1 MKLYTRITLLTKL
14 ACTLCIV
21 LLCSV
26 NSWSQQTDSIHIS
39 LKSRTKKT
47 SRIPEIKA
55 NITPYKP
62 LFMTVGGSGMF
73 GTSSTSSTVP
83 KTATVV
89 PKDKLLS
96 IIKIYPNPV
105 EDQLNIILA
114 IGKDGTQTTIKII
127 DLLGNEVATLLNE
140 RLNAGE
146 LTKNFVVP
154 NRINPGIYFLR
165 VIAGSESQV
174 KRISVL

>member
-1 MKLYTRITLLTKL
+1 MKLYTKITLLTKL

-26 NSWSQQTDSIHIS
+26 NSWSQQIDSIHIS

-73 GTSSTSSTVP
+73 NTYSTVP
-83 KTATVV
+83 KNATVV
-89 PKDKLLS
+89 LKDKLLS

-140 RLNAGE
+140 RLNSGE
-146 LTKNFVVP
+146 HTKNFVVP

>member
-1 MKLYTRITLLTKL
+1 M
-14 ACTLCIV
+14 
-21 LLCSV
+21 LLCGI
-26 NSWSQQTDSIHIS
+26 NSWAQQADSIHIS
-39 LKSRTKKT
+39 LKNRTKKVNK
-47 SRIPEIKA
+47 IPEIKA

-62 LFMTVGGSGMF
+62 LYMSIGGSGMF
-73 GTSSTSSTVP
+73 NTYSTTPKNTTV
-83 KTATVV
+83 AA
-89 PKDKLLS
+89 KDKLLT
-96 IIKIYPNPV
+96 IVKIYPNPV
-105 EDQLNIILA
+105 EDQLNIILS

-127 DLLGNEVATLLNE
+127 DLLGNEVATLANE

-146 LTKNFVVP
+146 QTKSFVIP

>member
-1 MKLYTRITLLTKL
+1 M
-14 ACTLCIV
+14 CIV

-26 NSWSQQTDSIHIS
+26 NSWSQQADSIRIS
-39 LKSRTKKT
+39 LKNRTKKV

-62 LFMTVGGSGMF
+62 LYMSIGGGGIFNSYSTTPRNTTV
-73 GTSSTSSTVP
+73 
-83 KTATVV
+83 A
-89 PKDKLLS
+89 PKDKLLT
-96 IIKIYPNPV
+96 IVKIYPNPV
-105 EDQLNIILA
+105 EDQLNIILS

-127 DLLGNEVATLLNE
+127 DLLGNEVATLANE

-146 LTKNFVVP
+146 QTKTFVIP

>member
-1 MKLYTRITLLTKL
+1 MKLYAKITFLTKL

-21 LLCSV
+21 LLCGI
-26 NSWSQQTDSIHIS
+26 NSWAQQADSIHIS
-39 LKSRTKKT
+39 LKNRTKKT

-62 LFMTVGGSGMF
+62 LYTSIGGSGMF
-73 GTSSTSSTVP
+73 NTYSTTP
-83 KTATVV
+83 KNTAVV
-89 PKDKLLS
+89 AKDKLLT
-96 IIKIYPNPV
+96 IVKIYPNPV
-105 EDQLNIILA
+105 EDQLNIILS

-127 DLLGNEVATLLNE
+127 DLLGNEVTTLANE

-146 LTKNFVVP
+146 QTKSFVIP
-154 NRINPGIYFLR
+154 SRINPGIYFLR

>member
-1 MKLYTRITLLTKL
+1 MKLYTKITLLTKL

-26 NSWSQQTDSIHIS
+26 NSWSQQSDSIHIS
-39 LKSRTKKT
+39 LKNRTKKT

-62 LFMTVGGSGMF
+62 FFMTVGGSGMF
-73 GTSSTSSTVP
+73 NTSSTVP
-83 KTATVV
+83 KNATVV
-89 PKDKLLS
+89 AKDKLLS
-96 IIKIYPNPV
+96 ILKIYPNPV
-105 EDQLNIILA
+105 EDQLNIIVS

-146 LTKNFVVP
+146 HTKNFVIP

>member
-1 MKLYTRITLLTKL
+1 MKLYAKITLLTKL

-26 NSWSQQTDSIHIS
+26 NSWSQQADSIHIS

-62 LFMTVGGSGMF
+62 LFMTAGGSGIF
-73 GTSSTSSTVP
+73 NTYSTVP

-105 EDQLNIILA
+105 EEQLNIILA
-114 IGKDGTQTTIKII
+114 IGKDGTLTTIKII

-146 LTKNFVVP
+146 HARNFVVP

>member
-1 MKLYTRITLLTKL
+1 MKLYTKITLLTKL

-21 LLCSV
+21 LLCNV
-26 NSWSQQTDSIHIS
+26 NSWAQQTDSIHIS
-39 LKSRTKKT
+39 LKNRTKKT

-62 LFMTVGGSGMF
+62 LYMTVGGSGIF
-73 GTSSTSSTVP
+73 NTYGTAP
-83 KTATVV
+83 KNATVV
-89 PKDKLLS
+89 AKDKLLS
-96 IIKIYPNPV
+96 IVKIYPNPV
-105 EDQLNIILA
+105 EDQLNIILS

-146 LTKNFVVP
+146 QTKSFVIP

>member
-1 MKLYTRITLLTKL
+1 MKLYTKTTLLTKL
-14 ACTLCIV
+14 ACTLCMV

-26 NSWSQQTDSIHIS
+26 NSWSQQADSIKIS
-39 LKSRTKKT
+39 LKSRAKKV

-62 LFMTVGGSGMF
+62 LYMSIGGSGLF
-73 GTSSTSSTVP
+73 NSYSTTPRATTV
-83 KTATVV
+83 T
-89 PKDKLLS
+89 PKDKLLT
-96 IIKIYPNPV
+96 IVKIYPNPV
-105 EDQLNIILA
+105 EDQLNIILS

-127 DLLGNEVATLLNE
+127 DLLGNEVATLSNE

-146 LTKNFVVP
+146 QTKTFTIP
-154 NRINPGIYFLR
+154 SRINAGIYFLR
-165 VIAGSESQV
+165 VIAGTESQV